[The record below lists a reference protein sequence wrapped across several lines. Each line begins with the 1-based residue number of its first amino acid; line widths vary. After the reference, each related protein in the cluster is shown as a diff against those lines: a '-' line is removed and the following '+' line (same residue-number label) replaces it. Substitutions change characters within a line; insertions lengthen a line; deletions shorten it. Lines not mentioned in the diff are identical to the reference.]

1 MRTATPTCG
10 SERLRR
16 SLATAASVVAVV
28 AVEGEDAKEEEEVAV
43 AMAWGVVGVRVVV
56 HLVVTEEGVAT
67 KAFTEADKTAAAR
80 CFFLERA
87 VVAWA
92 V

>member
-1 MRTATPTCG
+1 
-10 SERLRR
+10 
-16 SLATAASVVAVV
+16 LATAASVVV

-67 KAFTEADKTAAAR
+67 KAFTGADKTAAAR
-80 CFFLERA
+80 CFFFRESCGGLGRLRKKA
-87 VVAWA
+87 AK
-92 V
+92 